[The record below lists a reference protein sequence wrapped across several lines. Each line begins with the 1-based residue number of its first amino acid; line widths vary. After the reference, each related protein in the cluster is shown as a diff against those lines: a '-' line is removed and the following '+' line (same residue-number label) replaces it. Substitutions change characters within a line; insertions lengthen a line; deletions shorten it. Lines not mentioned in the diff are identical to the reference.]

1 MSSTAMNLLIA
12 ILLLAANAF
21 FVAAEFALVK
31 SRGFRVKA
39 LVEQRRTG
47 ARLVQV
53 MMKDV
58 EAYLACCQLGVTMA
72 SLGLGWVGE
81 PTVAALLEPVLQPLG
96 MTPSAVHFTSF
107 IAGFLIFSSLHIVI
121 GEQVPKTFAIRQP
134 EPVSL
139 WIAYPLHATY
149 IVFYPLNW
157 LLNNAA
163 RGLLRLLGVKEAN
176 QHEVLTGTEIE
187 GLVGESAEHGKIES
201 GEAEYIQNVFRFGDL
216 AVSDVMVHR
225 TAMVMVNADLPAEE
239 LVGAVL
245 ATEYTRIPLWREKPE
260 NIVGVLHAKDLL
272 RAIRLAEGDISKV
285 DALAIALPPWF
296 VPEMR
301 PISEQLKAFRR
312 RKTHFALVVDEYGE
326 VEGLVT
332 LEDILEEIVGDISDE
347 HDEPVA
353 GVRPQPDGSVVVD
366 GSVPIRDLNRAM
378 DWELPDEEATT
389 IAGLVIHEARLIP
402 DRGQI
407 FTFHGFRFRVLRRER
422 NRITA
427 LRIYPLSRDSEND
440 AAAPARR
447 RAGTAFSL

>member
-1 MSSTAMNLLIA
+1 MTSTALNLLIA
-12 ILLLAANAF
+12 TLLIAANAF

-31 SRGFRVKA
+31 ARGFRVKA
-39 LVEQRRTG
+39 LVEQRRVG
-47 ARLVQV
+47 ARIVQV
-53 MMKDV
+53 MIKDI

-81 PTVAALLEPVLQPLG
+81 PTVAALLEPLLQPLG
-96 MTPSAVHFTSF
+96 MTPSAVHLASF
-107 IAGFLIFSSLHIVI
+107 ITGFLVFSSLHIVI

-134 EPVSL
+134 ESVSL
-139 WIAYPLHATY
+139 WIAYPLHAVYT
-149 IVFYPLNW
+149 VFYPLNW

-163 RGLLRLLGVKEAN
+163 RGLLRLLGVKEDP

-187 GLVGESAEHGKIES
+187 GLVGESAEYGKMES

-225 TAMVMVNADLPAEE
+225 TAMVMVNADLPSEE
-239 LVGAVL
+239 LVSAVL
-245 ATEYTRIPLWREKPE
+245 ATEYTRIPLWRDKPE
-260 NIVGVLHAKDLL
+260 NIIGVLHAKDLL
-272 RAIRLAEGDISKV
+272 RAIRLADGDISKV
-285 DALAIALPPWF
+285 DAVAIALPPWF

-347 HDEPVA
+347 HDVAVA

-427 LRIYPLSRDSEND
+427 LRIFPLPRDSDNETL
-440 AAAPARR
+440 APRR